1 MDLPKLK
8 RELEVGKKSDIRI
21 SAWHQF
27 VFPDEWG
34 ETSLGSK
41 LLIY

>member
-1 MDLPKLK
+1 M
-8 RELEVGKKSDIRI
+8 EVGKKFYLKV

-34 ETSLGSK
+34 GTSLGSK
-41 LLIY
+41 